1 MIYYV
6 DGYNLLFSHED
17 IAADFTISREEAL
30 AQFYKKIKPFKLSLI
45 IVFDAYQRMGE
56 VSRVDYKEIEVVYT
70 AQNQKADDYIVDI
83 FRRSKKA
90 NQMVVVTN
98 DRALSEEVKSL
109 NGKAL
114 KLQDFFSLLKEK
126 KKEDE
131 VKEAANV
138 FNEHDLDYYTRIF
151 IDRFNTE
158 DS

>member
-1 MIYYV
+1 M
-6 DGYNLLFSHED
+6 
-17 IAADFTISREEAL
+17 
-30 AQFYKKIKPFKLSLI
+30 
-45 IVFDAYQRMGE
+45 VFDAYQRMGE
-56 VSRVDYKEIEVVYT
+56 VSRVDYKKIEVVYT
-70 AQNQKADDYIVDI
+70 AHNQKADDYIIDV

-114 KLQDFFSLLKEK
+114 KLQEFFSLLKAK

-131 VKEAANV
+131 VKQAANS

-151 IDRFNTE
+151 IDRFNSE
-158 DS
+158 SS